1 MIKNTIS
8 KNLSRLEFAAEVVKQ
23 LKLYNIT
30 CVLVGGSC
38 VSIYT
43 HEKYIS
49 DDLDFISPYSQ
60 SAITKALEEIGFHK
74 DGRYFIHENSNFYVE
89 FPSGPLSIGNR
100 ISVMP
105 EGVQKVGGVEIHML
119 SPTQSVMDRLAAW
132 YHWQDRRSLFQAIDI
147 VKENEVDLK
156 EVEKWSKEEGESELY
171 KKFIEQLDVAKK

>member
-1 MIKNTIS
+1 MH
-8 KNLSRLEFAAEVVKQ
+8 
-23 LKLYNIT
+23 NIT

-60 SAITKALEEIGFHK
+60 SAITKALEVIGFRK
-74 DGRYFIHENSNFYVE
+74 DGRYFVHENSSFYVE

-100 ISVMP
+100 TSIEP
-105 EGVQKVGGVEIHML
+105 EEVKKVNGVEIHML

-132 YHWQDRRSLFQAIDI
+132 YH
-147 VKENEVDLK
+147 
-156 EVEKWSKEEGESELY
+156 
-171 KKFIEQLDVAKK
+171 